1 MAQHNTPKLKRII
14 SDTSLK
20 KYLHPI
26 NTKNVTTAAITI
38 PFRFLKKLTSS
49 NSLYFFKSKNINIPV
64 MYIADKAVARAN
76 PFIPM
81 TNGRDRFSTRFIS
94 TPIVAFLA
102 GVALSLRE

>member
-1 MAQHNTPKLKRII
+1 MAQHNTPKIKRII

-26 NTKNVTTAAITI
+26 NTKDVTTAAITI

-64 MYIADKAVARAN
+64 IYSRQSCCESQSIYSHDKRKRQ
-76 PFIPM
+76 I
-81 TNGRDRFSTRFIS
+81 
-94 TPIVAFLA
+94 
-102 GVALSLRE
+102 